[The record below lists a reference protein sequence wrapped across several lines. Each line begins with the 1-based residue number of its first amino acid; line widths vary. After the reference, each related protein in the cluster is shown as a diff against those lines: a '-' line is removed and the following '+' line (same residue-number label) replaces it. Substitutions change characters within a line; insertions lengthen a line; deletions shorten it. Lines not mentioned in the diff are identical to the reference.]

1 MANIHILKSDK
12 MRNHAPL
19 TKAQLYEKWIRE
31 HDNTHPEWNRVW
43 NDYQVLI
50 EIERQKHD

>member
-1 MANIHILKSDK
+1 

-31 HDNTHPEWNRVW
+31 HDNTHPSWNYIW
-43 NDYQVLI
+43 EQYNILI